1 MRRRMGY
8 PWEILRESSFFPLQI
23 CVRRCGAAL
32 VRVTGVHDKT
42 IPGEKRVAAVGLK
55 KDEVITVGIIRW
67 LVYLLSSVPER

>member
-1 MRRRMGY
+1 
-8 PWEILRESSFFPLQI
+8 
-23 CVRRCGAAL
+23 L